1 MLELEQLRETLA
13 SVKKIEAAQAQR
25 LREQDL
31 VLSGLEALQADD
43 APPVLLARAFEVLR
57 QALNFEVA
65 LVLEPVRDDQR
76 GDGFLCGAATDPA
89 VVGAWWPA
97 GDLFKRVAAGRAAVV
112 PNNAL
117 APEWT
122 ACRGAG
128 PLAGGGLYAPLATP
142 EGSGLLVICT
152 DEPAAYSAKD
162 LLLVSRLSL
171 LVSQTL
177 ATGQSLRLAEAAHAA
192 DYERRI
198 AVEANEAKSRFF
210 ANMSHEIRT
219 PLNGVTTV
227 AELLSQTPLDPRQA
241 KMVTIIVDSGRM
253 LERLLNDVLDF
264 AKIEAGHLEIEQA
277 PFDLAESLKS
287 TFDLFAAKADERGLD
302 FAVDV
307 HRSAM
312 GGFAGDT
319 LRVRQ
324 VVGNLLSNAIKFTE
338 KGSVTVAVSA
348 SDLASGAEITVRVSD
363 TGRGLSDS
371 QAQRLFTR
379 FEQGDGSITRQFGG
393 TGLGLAIS
401 RSLARMMGGDITL
414 SSETGVGSEFVF
426 RCRAL
431 RVAANEPAVDEAI
444 VAHPTRSGPRVLVA
458 EDNPNNRRIVGM
470 VLETIEA
477 QVVFVEN
484 GQEAVDAFAPGRFDI
499 VLMDLQMPV
508 MDGLSATRAIRA
520 CERRGAAP
528 ATPIIALSAN
538 AMTHHVTEA
547 LEAGATTHIAKPI
560 SLQVLLRSMHTLC
573 DAAAARTAEVAAA
586 PNLAA
591 RQNSLGRS
599 P

>member
-1 MLELEQLRETLA
+1 MLEREQLREALA
-13 SVKKIEAAQAQR
+13 SVKQIEAAQAQR

-31 VLSGLEALQADD
+31 VLSGIEALQADD
-43 APPVLLARAFEVLR
+43 EPAVLLTRAFDVLR
-57 QALNFEVA
+57 QALTFDVA
-65 LVLEPVRDDQR
+65 LVLEPGGGPE
-76 GDGFLCGAATDPA
+76 GDGFVCGAATDPA
-89 VVGAWWPA
+89 AVGAWWPA
-97 GDLFKRVAAGRAAVV
+97 GAFFKRVAAGRPAVV

-117 APEWT
+117 APEWA
-122 ACRGAG
+122 ACRGY
-128 PLAGGGLYAPLATP
+128 PLLVGGGLYAPLATP
-142 EGSGLLVICT
+142 AGSGLLVICT
-152 DEPAAYSAKD
+152 SQLGAYSAKD

-177 ATGQSLRLAEAAHAA
+177 ATGQSRRLTEVARSA
-192 DYERRI
+192 DYERRV

-227 AELLSQTPLDPRQA
+227 AELLSQTALDPRQTE
-241 KMVTIIVDSGRM
+241 MVTIIVDSGRM

-264 AKIEAGHLEIEQA
+264 AKIEAGRLEVEQA
-277 PFDLAESLKS
+277 PFDFSESLKS

-302 FAVDV
+302 FTVEVD
-307 HRSAM
+307 RSAA
-312 GGFAGDT
+312 GSFAGDT

-324 VVGNLLSNAIKFTE
+324 VVGNLLSNAIKFTDR
-338 KGSVTVAVSA
+338 GSVRVVVSA
-348 SDLASGAEITVRVSD
+348 SDIASGAEITVRVSD
-363 TGRGLSDS
+363 TGRGLSES

-393 TGLGLAIS
+393 TGLGLAIA

-426 RCRAL
+426 RFQAP
-431 RVAANEPAVDEAI
+431 RVAADEPPVDEAI
-444 VAHPTRSGPRVLVA
+444 TAHPAHSGPRVLVA

-520 CERRGAAP
+520 CERRHAAP
-528 ATPIIALSAN
+528 AAPIIALSAN
-538 AMTHHVTEA
+538 AMTHHVAEA
-547 LEAGATTHIAKPI
+547 IDAGATTHIAKPI
-560 SLQVLLRSMHTLC
+560 SPQALLRTMLALC
-573 DAAAARTAEVAAA
+573 EAAAAQAAEATPAPSFTASQF
-586 PNLAA
+586 P
-591 RQNSLGRS
+591 
-599 P
+599 